1 MVPIS
6 HIGLKWKL
14 TKRKI
19 KNHKKLCKNW
29 KKTCTLFERKKWID
43 RYQFRWIMNRYVK
56 PSNEIVREAK
66 EWTLNTRRPE
76 TPRHTPGSDRWRSY
90 HDAGDHLR
98 IDKCKFWTDLW
109 FLELLLLLWF
119 GQWQIILA
127 ESRPVTKQSVR
138 LDPIAA
144 PSPSKPPRP
153 KGSANDR
160 FVRLVEQFATSSVND
175 RWNYCEKIAK
185 CFDKL
190 DGEITAEQRE
200 KLLAGCAEILDR
212 ENVPSS
218 QVRSRLFHLRILNN
232 FQSREWVSVK

>member
-1 MVPIS
+1 
-6 HIGLKWKL
+6 
-14 TKRKI
+14 
-19 KNHKKLCKNW
+19 
-29 KKTCTLFERKKWID
+29 
-43 RYQFRWIMNRYVK
+43 MNRYVK

-98 IDKCKFWTDLW
+98 IDKS
-109 FLELLLLLWF
+109 
-119 GQWQIILA
+119 

-160 FVRLVEQFATSSVND
+160 FIRLVEQFETSSVND

-218 QVRSRLFHLRILNN
+218 QVRSRLFYLGILNITVN
-232 FQSREWVSVK
+232 LENGCLSNNVQNATWASEHVRPWFHSLLVDQKRFGTPLPVSERHIRCCQRI

>member
-6 HIGLKWKL
+6 HIGLKRKL

-19 KNHKKLCKNW
+19 KNHKKVMQKL
-29 KKTCTLFERKKWID
+29 KKKLVRFLREKKWIE

-98 IDKCKFWTDLW
+98 IDKCEFWTGVFYFCRD
-109 FLELLLLLWF
+109 FS
-119 GQWQIILA
+119 QWQIILA

-160 FVRLVEQFATSSVND
+160 FIRLVE
-175 RWNYCEKIAK
+175 
-185 CFDKL
+185 
-190 DGEITAEQRE
+190 
-200 KLLAGCAEILDR
+200 
-212 ENVPSS
+212 
-218 QVRSRLFHLRILNN
+218 
-232 FQSREWVSVK
+232 